1 MQPLAQ
7 GNHDSR
13 LRAAEEKYRA
23 VLRVLEQVLSLGD
36 FQKQV
41 DTTIDPL
48 HFIRLTGERI
58 DEIIQPE
65 LKAIYTVDQATS
77 DINTAWF
84 APVESQKEIENQ
96 VESLIQGGYIAWA
109 LRERREILI
118 YSVDR
123 RYRVLLHAI
132 ATYSRI
138 RGIFIGFFPAEKDK
152 LSDGSLQALSLLL
165 RNAANAMESL
175 EYIAIFQHQNTEL
188 QTKVDEKVGEL
199 RRRDQQ
205 LLNAQKMDAI
215 ATLAGG
221 VAHQYNNALSIL
233 MGNIELIKLGI
244 VGGKTGKYLERI
256 EGVAYRMQ
264 ELTAKLLAYAR
275 GGKYLPQKIPIK
287 ALVES
292 VIADVKKNMPDHI
305 QIKVTIP
312 VDACSVRVDVVQMQ
326 MALSAIVTNATEA
339 LPSGGRI
346 HIHGEI
352 VPSQQLPQDTKLE
365 LVPGEYIVLQ
375 ISDNGQGMDEL
386 ALQHIFEPFFTTKFE
401 GRGLSMAAA
410 YGIVKNHSG
419 AICVESAVG
428 RGTTVQ
434 VYLPLANT
442 SKMEEA

>member
-7 GNHDSR
+7 GNPDSR

-23 VLRVLEQVLSLGD
+23 VLSVLEQVLSLGD

-41 DTTIDPL
+41 DTTVDPV
-48 HFIRLTGERI
+48 HFIHLTGERI

-77 DINTAWF
+77 DISTTWF
-84 APVESQKEIENQ
+84 APVASQKEIETQ

-109 LRERREILI
+109 LRERREILV

-165 RNAANAMESL
+165 RNAANAMESM
-175 EYIAIFQHQNTEL
+175 EYIAMFQHQNAQL

-244 VGGKTGKYLERI
+244 VGGKEPGKYIERI

-292 VIADVKKNMPDHI
+292 VLVDVTKDMPDHI
-305 QIKVTIP
+305 QIKVAVP
-312 VDACSVRVDVVQMQ
+312 AEACSVRVDVIQMQ
-326 MALSAIVTNATEA
+326 MVLSAIVTNATEA
-339 LPSGGRI
+339 LPSGGHI

-352 VPSQQLPQDTKLE
+352 VPIQQLPQDTKLE

-375 ISDNGQGMDEL
+375 ISDNGQGMDER

-428 RGTTVQ
+428 RGTTVH
-434 VYLPLANT
+434 VYLPLASSSIENG
-442 SKMEEA
+442 

>member
-1 MQPLAQ
+1 
-7 GNHDSR
+7 
-13 LRAAEEKYRA
+13 
-23 VLRVLEQVLSLGD
+23 
-36 FQKQV
+36 
-41 DTTIDPL
+41 
-48 HFIRLTGERI
+48 
-58 DEIIQPE
+58 
-65 LKAIYTVDQATS
+65 LKAIYTVDQVTS
-77 DINTAWF
+77 DISTAWF
-84 APVESQKEIENQ
+84 APVESQKEIETQ

-109 LRERREILI
+109 LRERREILV

-175 EYIAIFQHQNTEL
+175 EYIAMFQHQNTEL

-233 MGNIELIKLGI
+233 MGNIELIKLGV
-244 VGGKTGKYLERI
+244 VGGKEPGKYIERI
-256 EGVAYRMQ
+256 EGVAYRMR
-264 ELTAKLLAYAR
+264 ELTAKLLAYAH
-275 GGKYLPQKIPIK
+275 GGKYLPQKIAIE
-287 ALVES
+287 ALLGRVLD
-292 VIADVKKNMPDHI
+292 DVKKNLNGRI
-305 QIKVTIP
+305 EIVVTLP
-312 VDACSVRVDVVQMQ
+312 VDNCSVRVDVIQMQ

-339 LPSGGRI
+339 LPSGGHI

-365 LVPGEYIVLQ
+365 VAPGEYIVLQ
-375 ISDNGQGMDEL
+375 ISDNGQGMDER

-419 AICVESAVG
+419 AICVESKVG

-434 VYLPLANT
+434 VFLPSANT
-442 SKMEEA
+442 